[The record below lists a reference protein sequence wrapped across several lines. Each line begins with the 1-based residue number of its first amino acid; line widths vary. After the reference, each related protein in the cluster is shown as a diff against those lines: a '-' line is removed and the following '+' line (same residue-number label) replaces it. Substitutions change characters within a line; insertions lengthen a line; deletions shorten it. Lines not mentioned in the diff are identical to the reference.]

1 MEAAAQREEQS
12 SCVSGQVGRAQE
24 EGQGVMGGWS
34 GTVPAREERARSL
47 CVLAGA
53 DYRGPGRLDSTFQLK
68 YSKKKELVHLFF

>member
-1 MEAAAQREEQS
+1 
-12 SCVSGQVGRAQE
+12 
-24 EGQGVMGGWS
+24 MGGWS